1 MEVDRVLIIES
12 DNMYDFLNIRT
23 KIIEL
28 LRLYNIRFEV
38 YNTALD
44 ILDKHLLIDFIL
56 KGEKIKYKEYDMIT
70 TYELLQDNNLEE
82 LIKSFK
88 EGE

>member
-1 MEVDRVLIIES
+1 
-12 DNMYDFLNIRT
+12 MYDFLNIRT

-56 KGEKIKYKEYDMIT
+56 KGEKIKYKEYDMIS
-70 TYELLQDNNLEE
+70 TYELLQGNNLEE

>member
-56 KGEKIKYKEYDMIT
+56 KGEKIKYKEYDMIS
-70 TYELLQDNNLEE
+70 TYELLQGNNLEE